1 MGTGES
7 LEPDHLCSSCGSPG
21 HPAATPQPSNSSDV
35 IRLVGGL
42 NNISE
47 VLKRVARHSKHFL
60 LFC

>member
-7 LEPDHLCSSCGSPG
+7 LEPDHLCSSCGYPG
-21 HPAATPQPSNSSDV
+21 QLTATPQPSNSSDV

-42 NNISE
+42 NISE
-47 VLKRVARHSKHFL
+47 VLRRVARHSKHFL